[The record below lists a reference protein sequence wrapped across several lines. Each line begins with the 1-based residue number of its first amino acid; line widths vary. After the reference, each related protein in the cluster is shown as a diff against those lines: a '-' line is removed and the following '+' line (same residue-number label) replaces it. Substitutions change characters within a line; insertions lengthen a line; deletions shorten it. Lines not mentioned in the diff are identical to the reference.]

1 MIFGKNFLKY
11 YFKYGLYFL
20 VGIAILVV
28 INWIQLEIPRLIG
41 FIIDE
46 LNKLED
52 IGFNL
57 IDTLAIQMSIR
68 QIAIIALIITG
79 GRFIWRY
86 TIFGASRRI
95 EYELRNAMFLKATRL
110 SQSFYSHEKVGGM
123 MSYFINDLEAVR
135 MAYGPGILM
144 LIDGLVLGS
153 FAVYR
158 MASLQPIMTLF
169 AAIPMLI
176 LMVVMVFLSKT
187 MQLKFKKRQESFEKM
202 SDFTQENFSGI
213 TVIKAFVREM
223 KEAMLFRLKNEELY
237 DRNIKFIRYM
247 VVIQLSISIAINLVV
262 LLIVLFGSI
271 LVLRPG
277 ITGLTAGQLTEYI
290 AYFFTLVWP
299 VMAIAR
305 FIYISSQAKASAKRI
320 DRFLDAEIEVK
331 DHPNV
336 LKDITLKGHI
346 EIKNLSFQYPDGD
359 DLVLNDI
366 SFEIKPGQMVGVLG
380 RTGSG
385 KSSLVDLLLRI
396 YNLERGQ
403 LYIDGHDIMDISI
416 KSVRDTIGYVP
427 QDNFLFSET
436 IANNIGFAY
445 NEISQVDVINAA
457 KLADV
462 YENIIEFKDQFETML
477 GERGVTVSGG
487 QKQRLSIAR
496 ALAKN
501 PEVLILD
508 DSVSAVDTKT
518 EEAIIKNLHEV
529 RKGKTTIFIA
539 HRISTV
545 KKMDVIILLEQGKL
559 VAKGSHKELLKTS
572 ELYREMVRRQA
583 LENLVEG
590 EEDINEG
597 L

>member
-1 MIFGKNFLKY
+1 MILSKNFIKY

-41 FIIDE
+41 LIIDE
-46 LNKLED
+46 LTPADVPEPMAPNVT
-52 IGFNL
+52 L
-57 IDTLAIQMSIR
+57 IEASIR
-68 QIAIIALIITG
+68 TIAIIALVITF

-95 EYELRNAMFLKATRL
+95 EYELRNIMFLKATRL
-110 SQSFYSHEKVGGM
+110 PQSFYSHEKVGGM
-123 MSYFINDLEAVR
+123 MTYFINDLEAIR
-135 MAYGPGILM
+135 MAFGPGVLM
-144 LIDGLVLGS
+144 LVDGLVLGS

-158 MASLQPIMTLF
+158 MASLQPVMTLF

-187 MQLKFKKRQESFEKM
+187 MQLKFKKRQEAFEKL

-213 TVIKAFVREM
+213 TVVKAFVREL

-237 DRNIKFIRYM
+237 DKNIKFVRYL
-247 VVIQLSISIAINLVV
+247 VVIQLSISIAINMVV

-277 ITGLTAGQLTEYI
+277 ITGLTSGQLTEYI

-299 VMAIAR
+299 VMAISR
-305 FIYISSQAKASAKRI
+305 FIYITSQAKASAKRI
-320 DRFLDAEIEVK
+320 DRFLDAPIEVEDHK
-331 DHPNV
+331 DV
-336 LKDITLKGHI
+336 IKDVDLTGHI

-359 DLVLNDI
+359 DLVLKDI
-366 SFEIKPGQMVGVLG
+366 SFEIKPGQMVGILG

-385 KSSLVDLLLRI
+385 KSSMVDLLLRI
-396 YNLERGQ
+396 YNLNRGQ
-403 LYIDGHDIMDISI
+403 LFIDGYDIMDLPIQSI
-416 KSVRDTIGYVP
+416 RDTIGYVP
-427 QDNFLFSET
+427 QDNFLFSDT
-436 IANNIGFAY
+436 ITNNIGFAFD
-445 NEISQVDVINAA
+445 EISKEDVIKAA

-462 YENIIEFKDQFETML
+462 YENVTEFKDQFETML

-496 ALAKN
+496 ALAKD
-501 PEVLILD
+501 PKVLILD

-559 VAKGSHKELLKTS
+559 VAKGSHKELMKTC
-572 ELYREMVRRQA
+572 ELYQEMVRRQT

-590 EEDINEG
+590 AVNTNEG